1 MSKHDEH
8 IRPRRRMGRGPLVAA
23 LVLAPSLGLALLPE
37 ADARTW
43 RVERDGSGDYIV
55 IQDAV
60 DAAAEGDTI
69 LIGPGEYTESSVWE
83 YDIGDFG
90 ETFVGVP
97 INNITLIGTSRDST
111 IIGPAVK
118 DWDEDLFLPKGIS
131 LRAQT
136 SDGLRIENLTVRNC
150 REGLRLNGSAIV
162 RDVTLIENGSG
173 IFAFEDTFL
182 IEDSEIRGS
191 DFTGAIYAATA
202 KTSYVRRVQFIDC
215 RQGALSLNGPT
226 LIIEDSEFLN
236 GAVYAEAQYGSRMEL
251 YRCVGTGSGN
261 AGITSQFDSDFVME
275 DCRMS
280 VRSQVVAITG
290 GSRAVIRGSHL
301 RSQLETIVAT
311 TEQSQPTMNNCDLI
325 VDLPGMFAVYLGVTA
340 NDNPDYVWDFTGN
353 WWGTSDPEEIAE
365 LIFDSN
371 DDPRV
376 DETVDFSGW
385 LLGPVPVQG
394 STFGG
399 LKSGFRQ

>member
-8 IRPRRRMGRGPLVAA
+8 IRPRRRMGRGPLLAA

-43 RVERDGSGDYIV
+43 RVERDGSGDYVV

-83 YDIGDFG
+83 YDVGFFG
-90 ETFVGVP
+90 ETYVGVP

-118 DWDEDLFLPKGIS
+118 NWDEANFLPKGIS

-182 IEDSEIRGS
+182 VEDSEIRGS
-191 DFTGAIYAATA
+191 DFTGAIYAAT
-202 KTSYVRRVQFIDC
+202 SNSSMMRRVKFIDC
-215 RQGALSLNGPT
+215 AQGALSLNGPT
-226 LIIEDSEFLN
+226 LIIEDSEFRN
-236 GAVYAEAQYGSRMEL
+236 GAVYAEAQFDARMEM
-251 YRCVGTGSGN
+251 YRCVGTGSLN
-261 AGITSQFDSDFVME
+261 AGISAQFNSDFVME
-275 DCRMS
+275 NCRMS
-280 VRSQVVAITG
+280 VRSQVVVISD

-301 RSQLETIVAT
+301 RSQLEDVIVT
-311 TEQSQPTMNNCDLI
+311 LQQSMPTVNGCDLI
-325 VDLPGMFAVYLGVTA
+325 VDRPERWAVNLGVTA
-340 NDNPDYVWDFTGN
+340 NDNPDFVWDFTGN
-353 WWGTSDPEEIAE
+353 WWGTADPARIAE
-365 LIFDSN
+365 RINDSN
-371 DDPRV
+371 DDPRI
-376 DETVDFSGW
+376 DETADFSGW
-385 LLGPVPVQG
+385 LTGPVPVEG

-399 LKSGFRQ
+399 LKSGYRQ